1 MDTYG
6 SGTGRDVSDMVEKLG
21 DLLRLDVDAVNA
33 YNEAI
38 EKIESSEL
46 RSSLSEYRDDH
57 QRHVR
62 DLTVS
67 IERLGHQAPEP
78 SGDFK
83 GKLIEGMTK
92 LRSSMGDE
100 QAMKAMHQNE
110 EITNKAYSHAAAEAW
125 PTDILDV
132 VEQGFADERRHLQ
145 WIEQRLSVGV
155 GAQDRGAY

>member
-6 SGTGRDVSDMVEKLG
+6 SGVGRDVSEMVDKLG
-21 DLLRLDVDAVNA
+21 DLMRLDVDAVEA

-38 EKIESSEL
+38 EKIENSQL
-46 RSSLSEYRDDH
+46 RSKLSEYRDDH

-62 DLTVS
+62 DLIVC

-78 SGDFK
+78 KPDLK
-83 GKLIEGMTK
+83 GKLIEGMTS

-110 EITNKAYSHAAAEAW
+110 EITNKAYSNAVGEAW
-125 PTDILDV
+125 PTDILQVIED
-132 VEQGFADERRHLQ
+132 GFADERRHLQ
-145 WIEQRLSVGV
+145 WIEQQLSVGV
-155 GAQDRGAY
+155 GTERGAY